1 MVDKDAL
8 KLLEMLTYCRP
19 AGSQTEGE
27 FIKRYIKPTGAYRT
41 IGGNYLLVIPGDP
54 DTLFS
59 CHTDTVHS
67 KGGKQEV
74 LYDMDF
80 ELAFVDGNDPLGAD
94 NTAGVWML
102 LEMIAAK
109 IPGTYLF
116 HFGEERGCL
125 GSKDLAKQAKDWLS
139 QHKRAIAFDRRGTT
153 SVITRQRSDRCC
165 SDKFGQALA
174 DALGDLEYELD
185 PTGLYTDTASYMEII
200 PECTNVSVG
209 YDHEHGPEETLDIGH
224 CKRLRDQVLT
234 INWGALPTERD
245 PSVED
250 YDWHARGGG
259 WNGKYSSYSDYIS
272 GKDDIND
279 DNYVSKAGSEQADYL
294 DEEAA
299 IAKAQEMNYSR
310 DDLEQVMYSDP
321 DYVLDLLYLLLH
333 KY

>member
-1 MVDKDAL
+1 
-8 KLLEMLTYCRP
+8 MLTYCRP
-19 AGSQTEGE
+19 AGSTTEAE

-41 IGGNYLLVIPGDP
+41 IGGNYVLVVPGDP

-74 LYDMDF
+74 LFDADF
-80 ELAFVDGNDPLGAD
+80 ELAFVDGKDPLGAD

-102 LEMIAAK
+102 LEMIEAK
-109 IPGTYLF
+109 VPGTYLF

-125 GSKDLAKQAKDWLS
+125 GSKDLAKQAAPWLS

-153 SVITRQRSDRCC
+153 SIITRQRSERCC

-174 DALGDLEYELD
+174 DAMGDLGYELD

-234 INWGALPTERD
+234 INWGELPTERD
-245 PSVED
+245 PKAEPD
-250 YDWHARGGG
+250 FDWGARGGA
-259 WNGKYSSYSDYIS
+259 WSNYKAYENYVGK
-272 GKDDIND
+272 GKDDTD
-279 DNYVSKAGSEQADYL
+279 DDYDNHFATKHDGNADYFE
-294 DEEAA
+294 EEAV
-299 IAKAQEMNYSR
+299 IAKAQEQNYSR
-310 DDLEQVMYSDP
+310 DELEQLFYSDP
-321 DYVLDLLYLLLH
+321 EYTLDLLYLLLH